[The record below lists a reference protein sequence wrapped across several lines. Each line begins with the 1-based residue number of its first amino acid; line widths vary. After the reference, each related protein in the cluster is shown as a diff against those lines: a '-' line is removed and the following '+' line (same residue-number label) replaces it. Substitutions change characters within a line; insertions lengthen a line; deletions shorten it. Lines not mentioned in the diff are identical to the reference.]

1 MEMSKT
7 PHTHGNTE
15 EYTFYMLQDAC
26 DVKYSYKRLIDI
38 SLSDRMSVFLVS
50 GTSQSQLGRLK
61 PRR

>member
-7 PHTHGNTE
+7 PHTHGNIE

-38 SLSDRMSVFLVS
+38 SLSDRMSVFW
-50 GTSQSQLGRLK
+50 SQELHNPSLAG
-61 PRR
+61 